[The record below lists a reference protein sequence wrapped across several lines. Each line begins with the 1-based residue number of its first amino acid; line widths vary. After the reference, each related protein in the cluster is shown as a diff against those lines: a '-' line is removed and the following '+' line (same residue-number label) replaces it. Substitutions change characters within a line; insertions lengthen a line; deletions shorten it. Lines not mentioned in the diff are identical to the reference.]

1 MEKPGAKNILVAA
14 INDRSARPVVIGL
27 GHVGLVEAVNYAEAG
42 FQVTGYDIN
51 KNRVRALNEGRSQ
64 LHDIESSRLAK
75 LIASGKLTVCDDPAC
90 LKDRDI
96 YVITVPTL
104 LTEEKD
110 PYVGAVEHVSAAIKE
125 ALSRP
130 ALVILTSTCYPG
142 ATRDL
147 ILNPFVKEGFA
158 LDEDFWLGYAP
169 ARIDPG
175 NEEWPMARI
184 PKVVSGISK
193 DSLELAKS
201 FFEQTIDQ
209 VVPADS
215 CEAAEMT
222 KLLENSFRLVNMG
235 FINEMGHVCR
245 ELDLDIWEVI
255 RLASTK
261 PFGFMPFYPGPGP
274 GGTCVPVDP
283 FYIAWKAKTEKCRAN
298 FIELAGE
305 LFDETPH
312 ELLERIY
319 DLLNETQTP
328 LAQARVLLLGVA
340 YKKDVGEIAG
350 SSAQPLIRL
359 LSERGARVDYHDP
372 FVSSLQTADGTMSS
386 VKMSAELLREQD
398 VVVLL
403 TAHSDINYRSV
414 VENAPLVFDTR
425 NRLAEMSGDNIHRL

>member
-1 MEKPGAKNILVAA
+1 MEKLGVKNILAGA
-14 INDRSARPVVIGL
+14 IEDRSAKPVVIGL

-42 FQVTGYDIN
+42 FCVTGYDIN
-51 KNRVRALNEGRSQ
+51 KSRVRALNEGRSH
-64 LHDIESSRLAK
+64 LHDISDSRLAK
-75 LIASGKLTVCDDPAC
+75 LVESGKLTASDQPTC
-90 LKDRDI
+90 LKERDV

-110 PYVGAVEHVSAAIKE
+110 PDVGPVKNVAAAIKD

-130 ALVILTSTCYPG
+130 ALVVLTSTCYPG

-147 ILNPFVKEGFA
+147 LLDPLVNEGFVP
-158 LDEDFWLGYAP
+158 DTDFWLAYAP

-175 NEEWPMARI
+175 NRDWPMAKI
-184 PKVVSGISK
+184 PKIVSGST
-193 DSLELAKS
+193 DASRELGKL
-201 FFEQTIDQ
+201 FFEQTIEQ
-209 VVPADS
+209 VIAADS

-235 FINEMGHVCR
+235 FINEMAHVCH
-245 ELDLDIWEVI
+245 ELDLDVWEII

-283 FYIAWKAKTEKCRAN
+283 FYIAWKAKAEKCRAN

-305 LFDETPH
+305 LFDATPR

-340 YKKDVGEIAG
+340 YKKDLGEIAG

-372 FVSSLQTADGTMSS
+372 VVSTLPTANGAMSS
-386 VKMSAELLREQD
+386 VEMSNELLREQN

-403 TAHSDINYRSV
+403 TDHSNVDYQSV
-414 VENAPLVFDTR
+414 VDNAPLVFDTR
-425 NRLAEMSGDNIHRL
+425 NRLAQISGDNIRRL